1 MTQQNYTPGVRI
13 QHVLTEPRR
22 VLHTGVPVFLG
33 LIRLEHLRAHNARYP
48 QTPDERYIR
57 KPIPA
62 YPAVSIVRK
71 RGYLQLPDRPV
82 NDRHLPDSMSRTVRT
97 YIRSIP
103 SSETPAVEPEQAPY
117 AGSAGRVNQSQPEQ
131 TPLELFKMLSDK
143 PQRFTLWPQFEAT
156 YGDLKP
162 FGFLVNAVRGFFE
175 NDGRLC
181 YVQLISFDEDEWQQA
196 LEAGLKLLEI
206 TSDFDLVCVPDL
218 LFPDLS
224 SKPVEPHEIT
234 YAQQQVIQHCEA
246 MGNRF
251 AILDAL
257 SSDADAVPSEQ
268 RNHLLGHNA
277 ALYYPW
283 LLVHNGPEVTA
294 GFMPPCGHVAGIIA
308 QTDRRVGVYKAPA
321 NEVLHGVLDLQVKL
335 SDEEQSPLN
344 EQGVNCMR
352 AFPRR
357 GIRVWGAR
365 TLSIDPNWRYINV
378 RRIFTTAARWLEQ
391 NMMDVVFE
399 PNTPE
404 LWAQITRDLS
414 FYFADLLQ
422 QGALAGRSAGE
433 AFYVKCDAETNP
445 PETREAGQVIAEIG
459 LAVDLPAEFIV
470 VRIMHGI
477 TGVRIIGPN

>member
-13 QHVLTEPRR
+13 KHVLTEPRR

-33 LIRLEHLRAHNARYP
+33 LIRVEHLRAHNARHRGNQDEQYIHKAIP
-48 QTPDERYIR
+48 QFPG
-57 KPIPA
+57 
-62 YPAVSIVRK
+62 VSIARKWGYVR
-71 RGYLQLPDRPV
+71 LPERPGH
-82 NDRHLPDSMSRTVRT
+82 DLHIPDSMSRNPRAYLRAVPA
-97 YIRSIP
+97 SQPP
-103 SSETPAVEPEQAPY
+103 SMEPMQAPY
-117 AGSAGRVNQSQPEQ
+117 AGSAGQVNQAAE
-131 TPLELFKMLSDK
+131 TPLESIQTLSDK
-143 PQRFTLWPQFEAT
+143 PQRFTLWPQFEAN

-181 YVQLISFDEDEWQQA
+181 YVQLISFEEAWQQA

-224 SKPVEPHEIT
+224 SKPLESREIT
-234 YAQQQVIQHCEA
+234 AAQQQVIQHCEA

-257 SSDADAVPSEQ
+257 SSGVDAVPNEQ

-283 LLVHNGPEVTA
+283 LLVHYGPEVT
-294 GFMPPCGHVAGIIA
+294 GGYMPPCGHVAGIFA

-321 NEVLHGVLDLQVKL
+321 NEVLYGVLDLQVKL

-344 EQGVNCMR
+344 EHGVNCIR

-365 TLSIDPNWRYINV
+365 TLSTDRNWRYINV

-391 NMMDVVFE
+391 NMIDVAFE